1 MKCRHFIFSFPAVL
15 VLACL
20 FLAGCPKNSQV
31 PEPPT
36 ARAQLVRE
44 LFTSLEKKDHESAIK
59 KIERLRK
66 LDTGNIFLANLERIE
81 TNNEMISQIQEL
93 VDQGKIDEAINLT
106 NGFMLKSGR
115 TDSFI
120 SILNELQVVKQL
132 YEAVSAL
139 NDSANVT
146 RLARNAAKIKMIASK
161 YKPAEIFIP
170 LANEKIAL
178 AKKMYTS
185 EKRKAVDDLSIEITG
200 MMSKKN
206 PRAALLMAVLGIEN
220 PEHPVIL
227 NYLDYI
233 NDPSASADSTALGM
247 EKQRNKR

>member
-1 MKCRHFIFSFPAVL
+1 MRFIFSFSAVL
-15 VLACL
+15 GLAWL
-20 FLAGCPKNSQV
+20 FLGGCTKNNQV

-44 LFTSLEKKDHESAIK
+44 LFTSMEKKDHQSAIK

-66 LDTGNIFLANLERIE
+66 LDTGNVFLANLELTE
-81 TNNEMISQIQEL
+81 KNNAMICEIQSL
-93 VDQGKIDEAINLT
+93 LDQGKTDEAINLT
-106 NGFMLKSGR
+106 NEFMLKFGR
-115 TDSFI
+115 TDNFLA
-120 SILNELQVVKQL
+120 ILNELQTVKQL
-132 YEAVSAL
+132 YEAVGAL
-139 NDSANVT
+139 NDSTNVT

-161 YKPAEIFIP
+161 YKPAEIFLP

-200 MMSKKN
+200 MMSKKD
-206 PRAALLMAVLGIEN
+206 PKAALLMAVLGIEN

-233 NDPSASADSTALGM
+233 SAPSADSTALGM
-247 EKQRNKR
+247 GKNRNK